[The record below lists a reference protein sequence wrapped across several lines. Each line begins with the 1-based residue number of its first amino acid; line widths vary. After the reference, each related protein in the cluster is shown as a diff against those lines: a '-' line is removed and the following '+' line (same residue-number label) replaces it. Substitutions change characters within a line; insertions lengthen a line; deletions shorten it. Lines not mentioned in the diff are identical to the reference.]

1 MTCAK
6 QQVVCF
12 IWVDGQSHPIV
23 GTNHCVNPQ
32 TTCPRLPGEGYRKCF
47 SICGQLGHAEDV
59 ALRQM
64 RLAGITPDRVKR
76 IAVYGH
82 YGPCESCRAL
92 LDSLGLLPVTTFINE
107 PINVT
112 NQERV
117 AIEKAYALDAA
128 LTHKELK

>member
-12 IWVDGQSHPIV
+12 IWVKTRTEPFV
-23 GTNHCVNPQ
+23 GSNHCVNPQ

-64 RLAGITPDRVKR
+64 RLAGFTPADVIHITVL
-76 IAVYGH
+76 GH

-92 LDSLGLLPVTTFINE
+92 LDSLGLLHLTTFINE
-107 PINVT
+107 PATIT
-112 NQERV
+112 NQERA
-117 AIEKAYALDAA
+117 AIEKAFALDAA
-128 LTHKELK
+128 LVHKEL